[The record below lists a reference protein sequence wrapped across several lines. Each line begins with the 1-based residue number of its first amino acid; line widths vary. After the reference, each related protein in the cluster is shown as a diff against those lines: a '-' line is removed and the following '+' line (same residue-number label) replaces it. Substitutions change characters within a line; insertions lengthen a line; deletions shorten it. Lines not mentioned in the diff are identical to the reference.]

1 MANKRLFLTLL
12 GALGGA
18 VLAGCGLIR
27 PTETI
32 VVPTQAPSTGSE
44 EGSSNTDDAHS
55 SSAANLD
62 DLEIVTL
69 LPRDAIPS
77 IDNPTFYSVEEANEE
92 YIPEELVLGVVIDG
106 DARAYSTNLLDSHEI
121 VNDVVG
127 GQPIAVTW

>member
-44 EGSSNTDDAHS
+44 DSNTDDAQR
-55 SSAANLD
+55 SSAANLE
-62 DLEIVTL
+62 DLEIITL

-92 YIPEELVLGVVIDG
+92 YVLEELVLGVVIDG

>member
-1 MANKRLFLTLL
+1 MQKKHLSLLLL

-18 VLAGCGLIR
+18 VLAGCGLVR

-32 VVPTQAPSTGSE
+32 VVPTSEPSATEAEETSSGS
-44 EGSSNTDDAHS
+44 AV
-55 SSAANLD
+55 NLE
-62 DLEIVTL
+62 DLEIITL

-77 IDNPTFYSVEEANEE
+77 IDNPEFYSVEDANEE
-92 YIPEELVLGVVIDG
+92 YAPEELVLGVVIDG